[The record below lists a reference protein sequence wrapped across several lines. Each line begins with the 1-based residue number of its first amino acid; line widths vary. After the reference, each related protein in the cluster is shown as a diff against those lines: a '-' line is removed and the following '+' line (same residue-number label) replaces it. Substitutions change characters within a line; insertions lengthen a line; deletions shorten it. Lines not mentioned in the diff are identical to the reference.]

1 MSGLRFVKMVA
12 SGNDFVVMDSRG
24 RLGKGYAKQAQ
35 ILCERRT
42 GIGADG
48 LLILEDSKK
57 ADLRMRIFNADGS
70 EAEMCGNGLGCTALY
85 ACKNQKGLRIETEA
99 GIYEASVTAKD
110 RVKIKME
117 EPKDLKLDVQI
128 KVNARSLKVNYVDTG
143 VPHVVIFVQ
152 GLDGIDVEH
161 IGRDIRYHNRFK
173 PRGTN
178 VDFVE
183 IIDDKKI
190 KMRTYERG
198 VEGETLACGTGAVA
212 SAVITAFTS
221 KVRAC
226 EIDVYTK
233 GGVMKVYFNKLG
245 NKIRD
250 VYLEGNVREVYK
262 GEVSYV

>member
-1 MSGLRFVKMVA
+1 MVA

-24 RLGKGYAKQAQ
+24 TKGKGYTKQAQ

-57 ADLRMRIFNADGS
+57 ADFRMRIFNADGS
-70 EAEMCGNGLGCTALY
+70 EAEMCGNGLRCAALY
-85 ACKNQKGLRIETEA
+85 AYKNKKGLRIETEA
-99 GIYEASVTAKD
+99 GIYEATVTAKD

-117 EPKDLKLDVQI
+117 ESKDIKLDVQI
-128 KVNARSLKVNYVDTG
+128 KVNTRSLKVNYVDTG

-152 GLDGIDVEH
+152 GLEGIDVEG
-161 IGRDIRYHNRFK
+161 IGRDIRYHDSFK

-183 IIDDKKI
+183 VIDDKKI

-212 SAVITAFTS
+212 SAVITAFTL
-221 KVRAC
+221 KVKAC
-226 EIDVYTK
+226 AIAVHAK
-233 GGVMKVYFNKLG
+233 GGDMKVSFNKLG

>member
-1 MSGLRFVKMVA
+1 MSGLRFIKMVA

-24 RLGKGYAKQAQ
+24 TEGKGYARQAR
-35 ILCERRT
+35 ILCERRR
-42 GIGADG
+42 GVGADG

-70 EAEMCGNGLGCTALY
+70 EAEMCGNGLRCTALH

-117 EPKDLKLDVQI
+117 EPKALKLDVPI
-128 KVNARSLKVNYVDTG
+128 KVNTRSLKVNYVDTG
-143 VPHVVIFVQ
+143 VPHAVIFVQ
-152 GLDGIDVEH
+152 GLEGIDVET
-161 IGRDIRYHNRFK
+161 IGRDIRCHDSFK

-190 KMRTYERG
+190 KNS
-198 VEGETLACGTGAVA
+198 L
-212 SAVITAFTS
+212 
-221 KVRAC
+221 
-226 EIDVYTK
+226 
-233 GGVMKVYFNKLG
+233 
-245 NKIRD
+245 
-250 VYLEGNVREVYK
+250 YLEGQ
-262 GEVSYV
+262 GS